1 LPSHSRSPSSTPHQR
16 PLVLGPADPA
26 RFNTTVPAPP
36 SAPTA
41 TESSNGATSAAT
53 SEGGRP
59 CAGHLVRRI
68 RRYATGSLTTR
79 AFQSRRPATRFAGGI
94 EQKRGVLDSVA
105 ITANGRRSDPPS
117 SSSLSSLP
125 CAQRNSI
132 ATFFPARHRR
142 LLRPCNERNAT
153 APQTALSRPAR
164 GLQCTCRGSRGLL
177 CGRLSAQTFRG
188 DVEQRNDEDAEYR
201 GGDHAAEHRCAD
213 RMARQRPSTTCKD
226 QG

>member
-1 LPSHSRSPSSTPHQR
+1 MLLHSRSPSSRPHRR

-26 RFNTTVPAPP
+26 RFNTTAPAPP

-41 TESSNGATSAAT
+41 TESCNGATSAAT

-94 EQKRGVLDSVA
+94 EQKRVVLDSVA
-105 ITANGRRSDPPS
+105 ITANGRRIRSAAS

-142 LLRPCNERNAT
+142 LLRPCNERPRDRT
-153 APQTALSRPAR
+153 ANGLEQTCTRAAFQLPELTGPALSASV
-164 GLQCTCRGSRGLL
+164 G
-177 CGRLSAQTFRG
+177 A
-188 DVEQRNDEDAEYR
+188 DVPR
-201 GGDHAAEHRCAD
+201 
-213 RMARQRPSTTCKD
+213 
-226 QG
+226 